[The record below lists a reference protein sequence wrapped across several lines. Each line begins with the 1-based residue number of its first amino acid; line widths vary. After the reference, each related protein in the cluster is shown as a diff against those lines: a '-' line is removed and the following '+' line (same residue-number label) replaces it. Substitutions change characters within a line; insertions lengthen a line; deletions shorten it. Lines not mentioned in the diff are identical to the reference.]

1 VRILNKYLTQDFL
14 VAFLM
19 TLTVFTF
26 VMCLGF
32 IIRAIEIAA
41 RGVSGGLILRIF
53 LLNIPY
59 MMTFSIPMSVL
70 TTVLLQFGRLS
81 FDGELTA
88 MKACGLSMWQIVSP
102 IVMLSIVFSFL
113 CIFINLVVAP
123 RCSHAVRSTLTAL
136 EVEDPTDLLE
146 AGRFIRDFPGLMI
159 YVGARTAKGVE
170 DIVVYE
176 MDEEGPV
183 RNVRAKTGTIR
194 LDREQQAMFVDLYD
208 VRIDQRERN
217 KDSDGDKSHYIN
229 AQHYPVRLD
238 LSRMQKKS
246 VRKKISHMTFL
257 DLVRGIRDVREAF
270 PELKLGDLMKQRM
283 KMVVEANKRLA
294 LALSC
299 FAFTLLGIPLG
310 MRSKRRESSVGIAIS
325 LLLVFFFYLFIIVA
339 NALVTRPEL
348 RPDLIVWVPVV
359 LAELAGFALIR
370 RLN

>member
-1 VRILNKYLTQDFL
+1 
-14 VAFLM
+14 M
-19 TLTVFTF
+19 TLAIFTF

-41 RGVSGGLILRIF
+41 RGVSGALILRIF
-53 LLNIPY
+53 ALNIPY

-88 MKACGLSMWQIVSP
+88 MKACGMSMWQIVTP
-102 IVMLSIVFSFL
+102 IVMLSIVLSFV
-113 CIFINLVVAP
+113 CIVINLSIAP
-123 RCSHAVRSTLTAL
+123 RCRHAVRTTLLTL

-146 AGRFIRDFPGLMI
+146 AGRFVRDFPGLMI

-176 MDEEGPV
+176 MDSEGPV
-183 RNVRAKTGTIR
+183 RNVRAKSGKIR
-194 LDREQQAMFVDLYD
+194 VDRGQQAMFVDLYD
-208 VRIDQRERN
+208 VRIDQRER
-217 KDSDGDKSHYIN
+217 KKGSEFDKSHYIN
-229 AQHYPVRLD
+229 AQHYPVKLD
-238 LSRMQKKS
+238 FSRMQKKTLR
-246 VRKKISHMTFL
+246 RKVADMTFME
-257 DLVRGIRDVREAF
+257 LVRSIRDVRSAF
-270 PELKLGDLMKQRM
+270 PELDLGDLLRQRM

-310 MRSKRRESSVGIAIS
+310 MRSKRRESSIGIAIS

-339 NALVTRPEL
+339 NSLVGHPEL
-348 RPDLIVWVPVV
+348 RPDLIVWIPVA
-359 LAELAGFALIR
+359 LAEFVGFALIS